1 MLIKARIEGESVGA
15 FCDFLS
21 IYQEHDP
28 LSTPQLNAGRVVKL
42 KAWAEDHEQV
52 MTIVD
57 EDGVIICDG
66 GLEFTTAS
74 AIEHEGSFD
83 TSILIKSEGGRV
95 TLSGNVG
102 RFGRPDNVFGYSV
115 IECVRIANVIVT
127 SLGLPPFTWRG
138 ALSSNVIGVRMKV
151 DAVVTRV
158 DLTRNYVAGSPE
170 KLARLLH
177 YMGGMHVRNKGGKSY
192 EAGVTWGEGSK
203 YWYAKIYDKYRD
215 LAKSK
220 HVSGE
225 LVEWVRDCGI
235 ARFEVSLKSRFL
247 SQQGMQSVGFWEGED
262 MSNVVYGRFSEV
274 LSQMTVNVDQFE
286 EIPGRLGEIAIAWR
300 NGVDMRE
307 RLPKSS
313 FYRFRKALKAYGIDI
328 SERCNVSRLPM
339 RVEVIQLSEARRPD
353 WYELPL
359 VA

>member
-1 MLIKARIEGESVGA
+1 MTA

-21 IYQEHDP
+21 IYQQHDA
-28 LSTPQLNAGRVVKL
+28 LTTPELNAGRVVKL
-42 KAWAEDHEQV
+42 KSWVDDADQV

-57 EDGVIICDG
+57 GDGVIVCDG

-74 AIEHEGSFD
+74 AIEHEGSYD

-115 IECVRIANVIVT
+115 HDCVRIANVILK
-127 SLGLPPFTWRG
+127 SLGLPPFTWGGARG
-138 ALSSNVIGVRMKV
+138 SNVIGVRMKV
-151 DAVVTRV
+151 DAVLTRI

-170 KLARLLH
+170 KLSRLLH
-177 YMGGMHVRNKGGKSY
+177 YMGGIHLRNKGGKSY
-192 EAGVTWGEGSK
+192 DTGVTWGEGSK
-203 YWYAKIYDKYRD
+203 YWYAKLYDKLAD
-215 LAKSK
+215 LLKGRGK
-220 HVSGE
+220 LHVGID
-225 LVEWVRDCGI
+225 LVEWVKASGL

-247 SQQGMQSVGFWEGED
+247 SQNGMQSVGFWEGD
-262 MSNVVYGRFSEV
+262 MSNVVYDERFAGV

-307 RLPKSS
+307 RLPKTS
-313 FYRFRKALKAYGIDI
+313 FYRFRKQLKAYGIDI
-328 SERCNVSRLPM
+328 SERCNVSRLPL